1 MKDLENLQNISEP
14 VESLDVD
21 DRVRNAESADA
32 PAESSDAQSSAEQ
45 PADPVAEPESAPD
58 PAPSGSTLPSCP
70 VFLANLRQS
79 FWD

>member
-32 PAESSDAQSSAEQ
+32 PAESSDAQSPAEQ
-45 PADPVAEPESAPD
+45 PVDTVAAPESAP
-58 PAPSGSTLPSCP
+58 APSDSTLPSCP